1 MPVGT
6 QGSVRALSPR
16 DLEAIGARIVLA
28 NTYHLFLRPGEETV
42 AKLGGLHRFM
52 GWPHPI
58 LTDSGGFQVFSLE
71 SLRRVTEE
79 GVEFRSHID
88 GSARFLSPERAV
100 EVQWALGSDIAM
112 AFDHV
117 IPGQASREAARDAL
131 DRTLRWLVRC
141 KARFGALGRADIRH
155 QASDVG
161 GSTPD
166 VRRLTSDV
174 PRQTLV
180 PIIQGG
186 TWPDLRRESAE
197 RTLAAG
203 DWDAVA
209 VGGLSVGEPKAATFE
224 TLESLG
230 PILPTG
236 RPRYLM
242 GVGFPEDVV
251 GAIARGVDLADC
263 VAPTRM
269 GRNGAAFTDDGPVNI
284 RNARHRDDAGPGHAV
299 GRCFQVDLVLAAV
312 LPLGRQVGEVDRSVV
327 VGARED
333 IGGGVPVLGPGMDG
347 EVTLLDDDDAG
358 HPVRRKVV
366 ECRLDDHGAGN
377 LGDGER
383 TEDAADGPV
392 LRRVEPASGRRPYAG
407 TARRLAASWLPGAA
421 SAGTVLD
428 MKVIGL
434 AGPAGSGGNW
444 EGSARG
450 GDPWSSGTARDR
462 LSAAEYA
469 SRPNES
475 AHR

>member
-1 MPVGT
+1 MFQFDLIATNGAARAGRWTLPHGVVETPCFMPVGT
-6 QGSVRALSPR
+6 QGTVRSLSPR

-71 SLRRVTEE
+71 SLRRVSEE

-100 EVQWALGSDIAM
+100 EIQWTLGSDVAM

-117 IPGQASREAARDAL
+117 IPGQASREAAQDAL
-131 DRTLRWLVRC
+131 DRTLRWLERC
-141 KARFGALGRADIRH
+141 RRRFEELGREAISR
-155 QASDVG
+155 QPPAVSEETANG
-161 GSTPD
+161 YRLSAIGS
-166 VRRLTSDV
+166 
-174 PRQTLV
+174 QTLV

-186 TWPDLRRESAE
+186 TYADLRRASLEGI
-197 RTLAAG
+197 LGAG
-203 DWDAVA
+203 DWDALA

-284 RNARHRDDAGPGHAV
+284 RNARHRDDPGPLDPGCDCETCTTFSRGYLRHL
-299 GRCFQVDLVLAAV
+299 FAAEE
-312 LPLGRQVGEVDRSVV
+312 LLGLR
-327 VGARED
+327 
-333 IGGGVPVLGPGMDG
+333 
-347 EVTLLDDDDAG
+347 LLSL
-358 HPVRRKVV
+358 HNVRY
-366 ECRLDDHGAGN
+366 L
-377 LGDGER
+377 
-383 TEDAADGPV
+383 
-392 LRRVEPASGRRPYAG
+392 
-407 TARRLAASWLPGAA
+407 
-421 SAGTVLD
+421 
-428 MKVIGL
+428 I
-434 AGPAGSGGNW
+434 
-444 EGSARG
+444 
-450 GDPWSSGTARDR
+450 R
-462 LSAAEYA
+462 LSARARAAIVDGNFEGW
-469 SRPNES
+469 SREWL
-475 AHR
+475 ARYQAKEQA